1 MTDNAQTT
9 TGPTVLIV
17 EDCEETRLVVRAMM
31 SNLLGARVV
40 EAADGATAVKLAE
53 ETAPDLVVMDLDLPV
68 LDGFEATR
76 RILAQPENRHVPV
89 IALSAHAWDTEWRE
103 RARQSGCDYVL
114 ESRGDFTWVE
124 EIARPLLVERKSQR
138 NGQSNSGPELRV

>member
-1 MTDNAQTT
+1 MDDNAQATA
-9 TGPTVLIV
+9 GPTVLIV

-40 EAADGATAVKLAE
+40 EAADGATAVQLAAQ
-53 ETAPDLVVMDLDLPV
+53 TSPDLVVMDLDLPV

-76 RILAQPENRHVPV
+76 RILAQPENRDVPV

-124 EIARPLLVERKSQR
+124 DIARPLLVERSLLRKD
-138 NGQSNSGPELRV
+138 GPSPGHV

>member
-1 MTDNAQTT
+1 MEDNAKTT
-9 TGPTVLIV
+9 AGPTVLIV

-31 SNLLGARVV
+31 ANLLSARVV
-40 EAADGATAVKLAE
+40 EAADGATAVELAAE
-53 ETAPDLVVMDLDLPV
+53 NLPDLVVMDLDLPV

-76 RILAQPENRHVPV
+76 RILAQPKNRDVPV

-124 EIARPLLVERKSQR
+124 EIARPLLLDRNSQR
-138 NGQSNSGPELRV
+138 N